1 MSICQDKFKELK
13 QRAVDLRYNQ
23 TMEQDDLM
31 RKTELYVSECFK
43 FSVNYQNSLSNIKF
57 TPLYSFGSTSI
68 EIRESAWEN
77 GRQQLVNFLDTR
89 IEELAIKSKPAQ
101 GSVTEKLVEK
111 VYVKDVHKIE
121 ELSAEITALK
131 AKKRL
136 WNRVDYTLLTTIFI
150 AFVGGAFLFGLYFG
164 NNRFDKEKIQLYN
177 ENILLKEQIDSFRQT
192 K

>member
-13 QRAVDLRYNQ
+13 QRALDLRYNQ

-43 FSVNYQNSLSNIKF
+43 FSVNYKNSLSNIKF
-57 TPLYSFGSTSI
+57 TPLYSFGNTTN

-89 IEELAIKSKPAQ
+89 IEELVIKSKPVQ
-101 GSVTEKLVEK
+101 GFVTEKLVEK

-136 WNRVDYTLLTTIFI
+136 WNRVDYTLLTTIF
-150 AFVGGAFLFGLYFG
+150 GGAFLFGLYFG
-164 NNRFDKEKIQLYN
+164 NYLFDKEKIQLYN